1 MPSGDEKKV
10 AMSMVSMEEFEGKYF
25 GWYMSFQ
32 HYVDDNPETTFIESD
47 FEEYDCHLFLK

>member
-1 MPSGDEKKV
+1 
-10 AMSMVSMEEFEGKYF
+10 MSMVSMEGFEGKYF